1 MTDDQEQSRR
11 RSRIPDFT
19 SIEEEAEFWD
29 THDITDYLDESW
41 PVRIQVSDEFKARV
55 DQRTADRLTV
65 NLEPEERD
73 ELARRARAQ
82 GTDPPTLA
90 RRWITERLHAREPA
104 ERTGS

>member
-1 MTDDQEQSRR
+1 MTDDQTQPRR
-11 RSRIPDFT
+11 RSRIPEFA

-41 PVRIQVSDEFKARV
+41 PVHIQVSEEFKARV
-55 DQRTADRLTV
+55 DQRAADRLTV
-65 NLEPEERD
+65 SLEREDRD

-90 RRWITERLHAREPA
+90 QRWIKERLHAREPA